1 MTHKKKNYKWCTSGN
16 NGNGARLFYWK
27 HGHDKC
33 KKKQG
38 NKASICFANPT
49 NNVIMYFSY
58 PMTTS
63 EEYTE
68 EEEEGRDDIQDTDF
82 ISLSHFELL

>member
-1 MTHKKKNYKWCTSGN
+1 
-16 NGNGARLFYWK
+16 
-27 HGHDKC
+27 
-33 KKKQG
+33 
-38 NKASICFANPT
+38 
-49 NNVIMYFSY
+49 
-58 PMTTS
+58 MTTS